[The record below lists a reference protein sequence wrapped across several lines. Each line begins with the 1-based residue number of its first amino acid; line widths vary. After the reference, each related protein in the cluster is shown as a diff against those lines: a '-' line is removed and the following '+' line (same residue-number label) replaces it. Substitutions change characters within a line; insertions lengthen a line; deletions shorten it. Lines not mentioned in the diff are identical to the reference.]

1 MKNQGCSVL
10 KRVLAGVVVLASA
23 ALLQPA
29 AAIEYEV
36 VLEPKVIMV
45 NGIPSVRMVP
55 RLRPIPLPPGL
66 LPGLPMVSEKTWDE
80 SAVRKVLHT
89 FAFGSHASD
98 SQIKLWAD
106 MSPHLAIVE
115 MLNFDDHNLL
125 LSTPSPLDTDQVA
138 SRSTTMRALSDFWA
152 SDDPLNPV
160 PADRK
165 DRFRINDWGGTY
177 YSWTQM
183 AATRGANPFRER
195 IGFWEANF
203 HLAINQDAGVSNWQ
217 IFRYYD
223 DVMAAHKLGGPYQD
237 VINTQSLTA
246 AIATLYGFVYDRYY
260 NGVCYCNEDFAR
272 EYHQLG
278 FGILGVDNPSYHELT
293 SIKNTAKALTGAN
306 YQQIEAPELWQAE
319 TLIYGTQ
326 GHPDHAVEV
335 LNQNIDG
342 PTTVEK
348 ITALSDVA
356 IEHPESLDNLPVMI
370 VQGIADD
377 YIDASEAAALRQA
390 WQSMQT
396 KDFLQFI
403 RAYAVSALFHSPNRI
418 KQWTSIERYLLIN
431 NRFTHSNLESYHD
444 TTQVGRLFWEEE
456 MRPFFP
462 IHNVFG
468 HQTGEEA
475 AKSSEIFRKHIS
487 SRTESGYW
495 FNAPAYDF
503 DGNIYFKDWAAFMP
517 KDATNQFSVAHAAEW
532 LWMRFIADMTNY
544 GPLEKAHLYALL
556 ASGEDL
562 SKQVFPSE
570 PGRVVSL
577 NELQN
582 DSAVIAAV
590 DALGSQ
596 LLDLESSDQNARMSA
611 NERVGQAVNFIVST
625 PFMLA
630 QEGR

>member
-1 MKNQGCSVL
+1 MDKMDLHLIKAFCISGL
-10 KRVLAGVVVLASA
+10 VLATLITARPVV
-23 ALLQPA
+23 
-29 AAIEYEV
+29 AIEYEV
-36 VLEPKVIMV
+36 VLEPKVLVI
-45 NGIPSVRMVP
+45 NGIPRIRMVP
-55 RLRPIPLPPGL
+55 RLRAIPLPAGL
-66 LPGLPMVSEKTWDE
+66 LPGLSMVSEKTWDE

-89 FAFGSHASD
+89 FAFGSHATD
-98 SQIKLWAD
+98 DQIRLWAD

-115 MLNFDDHNLL
+115 MLNFDDHNLR
-125 LSTPSPLDTDQVA
+125 LSTPHALDTDLVA
-138 SRSTTMRALSDFWA
+138 NRPTTMRALSDFWA
-152 SDDPLNPV
+152 SDDPLNPM
-160 PADRK
+160 PTDRR

-177 YSWTQM
+177 FSWTQM

-203 HLAINQDAGVSNWQ
+203 HLAVNQGAGVSNWQ

-223 DVMAAHKLGGPYQD
+223 DVMAAHKLGGAYQD
-237 VINTQSLTA
+237 VINTQSLSA

-278 FGILGVDNPSYHELT
+278 YGILGVNNPAYHELT

-306 YQQIEAPELWQAE
+306 FQQLEAPNIWEAE
-319 TLIYGTQ
+319 TLIFGTE
-326 GHPDHAVEV
+326 GHPDHVVEI
-335 LNQNIDG
+335 LGQNIEG
-342 PTTVEK
+342 LTTVEK
-348 ITALSDVA
+348 IRALSDIA
-356 IEHPESLDNLPVMI
+356 IEHPESLDNLPLMI

-377 YIDASEAAALRQA
+377 YIDDNEAAALRQA

-403 RAYAVSALFHSPNRI
+403 RAYAVSPIFHSSNRI

-503 DGNIYFKDWAAFMP
+503 DGTIYYKDWAAFMP
-517 KDATNQFSVAHAAEW
+517 KDTSGQFTIAHAAEW
-532 LWMRFIADMTNY
+532 LWMRFIADMANY

-562 SKQVFPSE
+562 SKQIFPSE
-570 PGRVVSL
+570 PGRVVTL

-582 DSAVIAAV
+582 DLSVITAVE
-590 DALGSQ
+590 ALATQ
-596 LLDLESSDQNARMSA
+596 LLDLDSGDQNARMTA